1 MNERAAHRMAVR
13 ACALAAATAMALAT
27 ASLAF
32 AQQFPREPVSDLRGV
47 PTRDGGESRQA
58 DVARD
63 TETETG
69 LQRRRYTPTSQGA
82 LPDDGGDD
90 PLADPTQRA
99 TFSDDILAPA
109 TPTSAANG
117 RERRAAAGA
126 RRESRSQPAGGGVDE
141 LTTGT
146 ARTGSVDGFEDDRIV
161 RADAE
166 NPRDGA
172 IDGRP
177 VTPEENP
184 YAPLGIRAGT
194 FVFTPTLEQ
203 GIGWT
208 SNAQSSPG
216 GSQASFSETRLRLN
230 AVSDWSRH
238 QATVTADGLYR
249 KSLSGAPIE
258 DIEGGISGELR
269 LDLADTL
276 TVTATGGYRVR
287 PEATSSPVII
297 TNVAKRPLRQTIDAG
312 LALAKDIGRARVTVS
327 GAAARDMFGPARL
340 DDNSLVSQSDRDA
353 TLYTGRVRAGYELS
367 PALRPFVEAEIGRRQ
382 YDRTVDSG
390 GYRRSSNRY
399 ALRGGI
405 EFDISEKLR
414 GELAAGWL
422 TERPD
427 DPALAPVSGATVS
440 GNLAW
445 SPVRGTT
452 VELNASTD
460 VETTTAA
467 GETGSLLYSGSLA
480 LSREL
485 RSNLTGRALVGMDF
499 RDYGGGGNDIVL
511 RGEASLTWWLNRN
524 LGVTGRLRHETQK
537 STLPGRN
544 YDASSAFLGMTFQR

>member
-1 MNERAAHRMAVR
+1 M
-13 ACALAAATAMALAT
+13 LAT
-27 ASLAF
+27 APLAL
-32 AQQFPREPVSDLRGV
+32 AQQFPREPVSDLRGM
-47 PTRDGGESRQA
+47 PARAGGEERRSDPFA
-58 DVARD
+58 SPGAARD
-63 TETETG
+63 AETETG
-69 LQRRRYTPTSQGA
+69 LQRRRYTPVSEGA
-82 LPDDGGDD
+82 LPDDGS
-90 PLADPTQRA
+90 ADPTQRT
-99 TFSDDILAPA
+99 TFADDVLAPA
-109 TPTSAANG
+109 RPAAAG
-117 RERRAAAGA
+117 RERRADPDTQRATG
-126 RRESRSQPAGGGVDE
+126 SQPVARVDDQ

-146 ARTGSVDGFEDDRIV
+146 ARTGTVDGFEDDRIT
-161 RADAE
+161 RAEAE

-238 QATVTADGLYR
+238 QATVTAYGLYR

-258 DIEGGISGELR
+258 DVEGGISGELR

-276 TVTATGGYRVR
+276 TVTANGGYRIR
-287 PEATSSPVII
+287 PEAASSPVII
-297 TNVAKRPLRQTIDAG
+297 TNVAKRPLRQTLDAG
-312 LALAKDIGRARVTVS
+312 LALAKDIGRARVTV
-327 GAAARDMFGPARL
+327 GGTATRDTFGPARL

-367 PALRPFVEAEIGRRQ
+367 PALRPFIEGEIGRRQ
-382 YDRTVDSG
+382 HDREVDSG

-405 EFDISEKLR
+405 ELDLGEKLR
-414 GELAAGWL
+414 GEVAAGWL
-422 TERPD
+422 VERPD
-427 DPALAPVSGATVS
+427 DPALAPVSGATIS

-452 VELNASTD
+452 VELDASTE
-460 VETTTAA
+460 VESTTTP

-480 LSREL
+480 VSREL
-485 RSNLTGRALVGMDF
+485 RSNLTGRALVGLDF
-499 RDYGGGGNDIVL
+499 RDYAGGGNDVVL

-524 LGVTGRLRHETQK
+524 LGVTGRLRHESQR
-537 STLPGRN
+537 STLPDRT
-544 YDASSAFLGMTFQR
+544 YDASSVFLGMTFQR